1 MSQRQTEIFYNQ
13 KSVNSQDDVTNISI
27 YVPNNRAWKDVKQKL
42 TRVKKK
48 QKIQLRETL
57 ILHSQ

>member
-27 YVPNNRAWKDVKQKL
+27 YVPNNRAWKYVKQKL

-48 QKIQLRETL
+48 EEIQLRETL